1 MSKDNKNR
9 RSVLTFLVF
18 FILSSVFWL
27 LIKLSE
33 NYTTQAIFHVA
44 FEEVPAEKWV
54 KDENL
59 QVKLSLNTDGFH
71 TLKLTM
77 IREAKRTVTLPL
89 NEVPYRLE
97 NGTTYSFGSQYV
109 AEQIANRLDIS
120 ASDITMNEAK
130 IYFNM
135 EPLISKVVPVE
146 LQSDIKTARQYGVYG
161 IPILDPAMVT
171 VFGPKDVIDTVRT
184 VKTELL
190 TQTNATES
198 FSATVPLLL
207 TEGQI
212 QCATKEVMAT
222 IRVEKFTET
231 EIEVPFAMPDSL
243 RVRFFPE
250 AMTVKCL
257 VAIKDFGNLS
267 PDDFSAIFDAQQFKD
282 RQPLLD
288 VRLAA
293 WPQNVQV
300 LEAKPEKVEYI
311 IVQ

>member
-190 TQTNATES
+190 AQTNATES